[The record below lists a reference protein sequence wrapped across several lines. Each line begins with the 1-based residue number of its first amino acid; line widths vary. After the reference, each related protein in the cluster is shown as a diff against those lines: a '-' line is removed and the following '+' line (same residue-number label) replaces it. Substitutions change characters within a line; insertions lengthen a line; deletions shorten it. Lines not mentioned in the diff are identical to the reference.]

1 MRKLLVL
8 ATSALISTAALA
20 AGPQFENL
28 SKDDVKDVARE
39 FAGTLSHTGVSAPET
54 NGLWGVEVGV
64 VAGQSKSPDLE
75 DVVENSGGKGSDFK
89 NLYHAGVVV
98 RGHFPLDLFA
108 EVSVLPEQ
116 EISDVKVKNTT
127 FEVGWNVGG
136 FFNLPLDLAVGVNFA
151 NSDISFKQDPT
162 TDVPVETT
170 ISLETKTRII
180 WIGASKTFGF
190 FTPYVKIGKV
200 KSDGDLNTTND
211 APIFSDPLKT
221 NMSANNDG
229 NYATIGAN
237 LQFGFFKLGVE
248 GAKIMDVSRAS
259 AKLSLDF

>member
-8 ATSALISTAALA
+8 ATTALISTAALA
-20 AGPQFENL
+20 DGPQFENL
-28 SKDDVKDVARE
+28 SKSDVEDVSRE
-39 FAGTLSHTGVSAPET
+39 FAATLSHTGVSAPET
-54 NGLWGVEVGV
+54 NGLWGIEVGV
-64 VAGQSKSPDLE
+64 IAGQSKSPDTE
-75 DVVENSGGKGSDFK
+75 DTIEESGGPGSDFK
-89 NLYHAGVVV
+89 NLYHAGLMI

-108 EVSVLPEQ
+108 EVSVLPQQ
-116 EISDVKVKNTT
+116 EFSDVKVKNATY
-127 FEVGWNVGG
+127 ELGWNAGG
-136 FFNLPLDLAVGVNFA
+136 FFNLPLDLAVGVNFS
-151 NSDISFKQDPT
+151 NSDISFTQDPT
-162 TDVPVETT
+162 TDVPIETE

-200 KSDGDLNTTND
+200 KSDGDLNATNS
-211 APIFSDPLKT
+211 APIFEGSLR
-221 NMSANNDG
+221 SSESVENDG

-259 AKLSLDF
+259 AKISLDF